1 MTAKR
6 RFPTVLAVLAAL
18 VCAPALRAHEGGAA
32 VISGASFAAGRP
44 VAPNSIAAVF
54 GGEFAEQTTVAPQG
68 ELPAELDSVSVV
80 IEDSAGV
87 ERRARIFA
95 VAPRQINVLI
105 PDLSAGT
112 AHVQALRGGEVL
124 ADGEFEVSRV
134 SPGLFSAA
142 NTGSGLAAAHAVR
155 ANADGTQS
163 AEPVAVFNAQ
173 RGMWEP
179 MPLNT
184 AAAAIYL
191 SLYGTGIRNGSDFLA
206 SIDGVPVAVRYH
218 GAHTVFPGL
227 DQIDIGP
234 LPAELSGRAVVDLAL
249 TVDGIAANTVQFGFS
264 GGAGGAVTFN
274 NQIVRLFQA
283 HCQVCH
289 HPGEVAPFSLMDY
302 ASAKPWAQAIKQ
314 ETAARRMPPWKP
326 VAGHGRFLDERRLE
340 QAEIDLI
347 ARWVDAGAPEGDADD
362 LPEPLVFNKEWTL
375 GEPDLILEVP
385 EYAPD
390 PNVEDDYRCFSIPVR
405 TNEAKSIVK
414 VEVRPGN
421 RGIVHHLILFGDPTH
436 QSAALEAR
444 TTDGKPGYTC
454 FGDAG
459 FQYGGIAGVESVI
472 QGGWVPGY
480 RPQELPADSGYY
492 LRPNARMAVQ
502 IHYHPDGTPQSDSTR
517 VGLYFADEL
526 AAQNVQVVPVV
537 NTLFTIPPGAK
548 NYEVTAELDLD
559 DPNYL
564 LLDGILR
571 SLGKGGLYPAEVI
584 SVLPHMHLLGREIRM
599 DRVSAAGGET
609 PMVYIDDWDF
619 DWQDWYA
626 YAEPFRLQRTDTLRV
641 RAWYDNS
648 ASNPRNP
655 NNPPLPVRWG
665 DGTND
670 EMCLVF
676 ILVKVPDICDSPFL
690 PAPCPR

>member
-1 MTAKR
+1 MA
-6 RFPTVLAVLAAL
+6 LLAALL
-18 VCAPALRAHEGGAA
+18 VCAPALRAHGGAAA
-32 VISGASFAAGRP
+32 VISGASFAVGRP
-44 VAPNSIAAVF
+44 IAPNSIAAVF
-54 GGEFAEQTTVAPQG
+54 GAEFAEETTVAPQG
-68 ELPAELDSVSVV
+68 ELPAELDAVSVV

-87 ERRARIFA
+87 ERNARIFA
-95 VAPRQINVLI
+95 VAPHQVNVLI
-105 PDLSAGT
+105 PDLPAGA
-112 AHVQALRGGEVL
+112 AHIRVRRGAEAL
-124 ADGEFEVSRV
+124 ADGEFMVSRV

-142 NTGSGLAAAHAVR
+142 NTGSGLAAALAVR
-155 ANADGTQS
+155 VDADGTQS
-163 AEPVAVFNAQ
+163 VEPVAVFNVQ

-179 MPLNT
+179 MPLHT

-191 SLYGTGIRNGSDFLA
+191 SLFGTGIRNGSDLAA
-206 SIDGVPVAVRYH
+206 SIDGVPVAVQFH
-218 GAHTVFPGL
+218 AAHTVFPGL
-227 DQIDIGP
+227 DQINIGP

-249 TVDGIAANTVQFGFS
+249 TVDGIEANTVQFGFS
-264 GGAGGAVTFN
+264 GGAGEAVTFN
-274 NQIVRLFQA
+274 NQIVRLFRA

-302 ASAKPWAQAIKQ
+302 ASAKPWALAIKQ

-347 ARWVDAGAPEGDADD
+347 ARWADAGAPEGDAAD

-390 PNVEDDYRCFSIPVR
+390 PNAEDDYRCFSIPVP
-405 TNEAKSIVK
+405 TTEAKSIVK
-414 VEVRPGN
+414 VEARPGN
-421 RGIVHHLILFGDPTH
+421 RGIVHHLILFGDPTRE
-436 QSAALEAR
+436 SAALEAR
-444 TTDGKPGYTC
+444 TSDGKPGYPC

-459 FQYGGIAGVESVI
+459 FQFGGVPGVESVM

-480 RPQELPADSGYY
+480 RPQELPEGSGYY
-492 LRPNARMAVQ
+492 LRPNARIAVQ
-502 IHYHPDGTPQSDSTR
+502 IHYHPDGTAQSDRTR
-517 VGLYFADEL
+517 VGLYFADALTAE
-526 AAQNVQVVPVV
+526 NVQVVPVL
-537 NTLFTIPPGAK
+537 NTQFTIPPGEK
-548 NYEVTAELDLD
+548 NYEVIANLDLD
-559 DPNYL
+559 APGYL
-564 LLDGILR
+564 ALDGILQA
-571 SLGKGGLYPAEVI
+571 LGKGGLYPAEVI
-584 SVLPHMHLLGREIRM
+584 SVLPHMHLLGRRIRM
-599 DRVSAAGGET
+599 DRIAASGEET

-619 DWQDWYA
+619 DWQDWYS

-655 NNPPLPVRWG
+655 NNPPAAVGWG

-676 ILVKVPDICDSPFL
+676 VLVRIPDICASPL
-690 PAPCPR
+690 ISCPR